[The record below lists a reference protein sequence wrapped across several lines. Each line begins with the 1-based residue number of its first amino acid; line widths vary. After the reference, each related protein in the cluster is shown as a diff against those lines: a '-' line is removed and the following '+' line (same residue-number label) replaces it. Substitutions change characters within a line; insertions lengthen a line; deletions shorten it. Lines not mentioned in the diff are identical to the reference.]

1 MNGIYLVIGG
11 NLGDRE
17 FYLHTGLSQIATQ
30 IGTVEKESSVYETA
44 SWGNTGLNPF
54 LNQVVYVRSDLS
66 ARAVLETCLQIEQ
79 RMGRIRE
86 EKWGSRTIDI
96 DLLFYN
102 DEIIRE
108 EHLTIPHPYLQQRR
122 FVLLPLHEIAPT
134 YRHPVLNLTISELLE
149 NCADTLPVN
158 FFAPATSKIN

>member
-17 FYLHTGLSQIATQ
+17 FYLSNGLSQIAAQ
-30 IGTVEKESSVYETA
+30 IGTVEKVSAVYETA

-54 LNQVVYVRSDLS
+54 LNQVVYVRSALS
-66 ARAVLETCLQIEQ
+66 ARAALEACLQIEQ
-79 RMGRIRE
+79 RMGRVRD

-96 DLLFYN
+96 DLLFFN

-108 EHLTIPHPYLQQRR
+108 EHLTIPHPYLHQRR
-122 FVLLPLHEIAPT
+122 FVLLPLYEIAPT
-134 YRHPVLNLTISELLE
+134 YRHPVLNLTIGELLE
-149 NCADTLPVN
+149 NCTDTLPVSI
-158 FFAPATSKIN
+158 FAPATSKIN